1 MLARAFSI
9 VKCSLN
15 CAAER
20 QSSYTIVCIL
30 LAAKILTNT
39 SQARLCELSQCHEVN
54 DSMMQ
59 QVDSAAL
66 VSTIVNGVT
75 VFRIYIH

>member
-9 VKCSLN
+9 VRCSSN

-20 QSSYTIVCIL
+20 QCSSIIVCIL
-30 LAAKILTNT
+30 LAAKILPNT
-39 SQARLCELSQCHEVN
+39 SQARLCELSQCVN